1 MARIAD
7 PDWEDIKTFNAVMA
21 AGTVRNAA
29 RDLGVHHSTVSRRI
43 ESLEHCL
50 KVRLFDRRPEGY
62 APTQAGEELAA
73 IASGFGNE
81 LNVIARRIAGRD
93 DMLPGKLTVTMAEP
107 LATGIFAP
115 RLTEFTDRYPGLELD
130 IIVTYDQLDVARREA
145 DIAVRM
151 NNNPPETLVG
161 KRYFP
166 YHMSVYASPA
176 YLERHDFAGAP
187 EEARWLGWGDTDDRY
202 PEWTQKTDFARVP
215 VWGAFDRP
223 SLQIA
228 AAEAGMGLAMLPC
241 MMGDVALGLVRA
253 TSRKPEPGRDIWV
266 LTHND
271 LRRTARVRA
280 FMDFAEEVIRDNKP
294 LLTGELASGAGRSA
308 DSG

>member
-1 MARIAD
+1 MPRTVN

-43 ESLEHCL
+43 EALEQSL

-73 IASGFGNE
+73 IAAGFGND
-81 LNVIARRIAGRD
+81 LNTITRRIAGRD
-93 DMLPGKLTVTMAEP
+93 DMLPGKLVVTMAEP

-115 RLTEFTDRYPGLELD
+115 HLPEFSDRYPGLELN
-130 IIVTYDQLDVARREA
+130 IIVTYEELDVSRREA

-151 NNNPPETLVG
+151 NNNPPDTLVG

-166 YHMSVYASPA
+166 YYMSIYAAPA
-176 YLERHDFAGAP
+176 YLEKHDLVAEP
-187 EEARWLGWGDTDDRY
+187 ETGRWLGWNDTEGRY
-202 PEWTQKTDFARVP
+202 PDWTQHSEFARVP

-223 SLQIA
+223 SVQVA
-228 AAEAGMGLAMLPC
+228 AAKAGLGLTMLPC
-241 MMGDVALGLVRA
+241 MIGDVEPGLIRA
-253 TSRKPEPGRDIWV
+253 TNRKPEPARDIWV

-280 FMDFAEEVIRDNKP
+280 FMDFAEQVIRENKP
-294 LLTGELASGAGRSA
+294 LLIGERPA
-308 DSG
+308 

>member
-7 PDWEDIKTFNAVMA
+7 PDWEDIKTFDAVMT
-21 AGTVRNAA
+21 AGTVRKAA
-29 RDLGVHHSTVSRRI
+29 AELGVHHSTVSRRI
-43 ESLEHCL
+43 EALEHCL

-62 APTQAGEELAA
+62 APTQAGEELAD
-73 IASGFGNE
+73 IANGFGNA
-81 LNVIARRIAGRD
+81 LTGIVRRIAGRD
-93 DMLPGKLTVTMAEP
+93 DILPGKLTVTMAEP

-115 RLTEFTDRYPGLELD
+115 RLPQFSDRYPGLELD
-130 IIVTYDQLDVARREA
+130 IIVTYEQLDVARREA

-166 YHMSVYASPA
+166 YYTSIYASPD
-176 YLERHDFAGAP
+176 YLADHDLANDP
-187 EEARWLGWGDTDDRY
+187 ESARWLGWGDTDDRY
-202 PEWTQKTDFARVP
+202 PDWTQKTEFARVP
-215 VWGAFDRP
+215 VWGTFDRP

-228 AAEAGMGLAMLPC
+228 ATRAGLGIAMLPC
-241 MMGDVALGLVRA
+241 MMGDVAPGLVRVTA
-253 TSRKPEPGRDIWV
+253 RKPEPARDIWV

-280 FMDFAEEVIRDNKP
+280 FMDFAGTVIRDNKP
-294 LLTGELASGAGRSA
+294 LLTGERPA
-308 DSG
+308 

>member
-1 MARIAD
+1 MVRTTN

-43 ESLEHCL
+43 EALEKSL

-62 APTQAGEELAA
+62 APTQAGEELAT
-73 IASGFGNE
+73 IAGDFGDE
-81 LNVIARRIAGRD
+81 LNRITRRIAGRD

-115 RLTEFTDRYPGLELD
+115 RLAEFSDLYPGLELN
-130 IIVTYDQLDVARREA
+130 IVVTYDQLDVARREA

-151 NNNPPETLVG
+151 NNNPPDTLVG

-166 YHMSVYASPA
+166 YYTSVYAAPA
-176 YLERHDFAGAP
+176 YLDSHDLAAEP
-187 EEARWLGWGDTDDRY
+187 EKGRWLGWADNEGRHPD
-202 PEWTQKTDFARVP
+202 WTQGTEFARVP
-215 VWGAFDRP
+215 VWGVFDRP
-223 SLQIA
+223 SLQVA
-228 AAEAGMGLAMLPC
+228 AAEAGLGLTMLPC
-241 MMGDVALGLVRA
+241 MKGDVAPGLIRA
-253 TSRKPEPGRDIWV
+253 TDRKPEPARDIWV

-280 FMDFAEEVIRDNKP
+280 FMDFAEQVIRDNKP
-294 LLTGELASGAGRSA
+294 LLTGERDG
-308 DSG
+308 

>member
-1 MARIAD
+1 MARIAN

-43 ESLEHCL
+43 EALEQSL

-62 APTQAGEELAA
+62 SPTQAGEELAS
-73 IASGFGNE
+73 IANNFGNE
-81 LNVIARRIAGRD
+81 LTTITRRIAGRD

-115 RLTEFTDRYPGLELD
+115 RLTEFSDRYPGLELD
-130 IIVTYDQLDVARREA
+130 IVVTYEQLDVARREA

-151 NNNPPETLVG
+151 NNNPSETLVG

-166 YHMSVYASPA
+166 YYMTTYASPA
-176 YLERHDFAGAP
+176 YLETHDLVGAP
-187 EEARWLGWGDTDDRY
+187 EKSRWLGWGDGDDRY
-202 PEWTQKTDFARVP
+202 PDWTQRTEFARVP

-223 SLQIA
+223 SLQLA
-228 AAEAGMGLAMLPC
+228 AAEAGLGLTMLPC
-241 MMGDVALGLVRA
+241 MIGDIAQGLVRA
-253 TSRKPEPGRDIWV
+253 TDRKPEPGRDIWV

-280 FMDFAEEVIRDNKP
+280 FMDFAEQVIRDNKP
-294 LLTGELASGAGRSA
+294 LIVGERPT
-308 DSG
+308 